1 VEPAARAR
9 IEGWKQSLVD
19 LPAVD
24 CQTTDVPIDPL
35 AALALLERGESVE
48 VTGELLGLRRA
59 AAAQLGDRGENVLW
73 LGLGVLCWSGERE
86 HRSPLALWPVE
97 IDQGRVAA
105 VEGCAPRR
113 NPVLVAQLAREHGI
127 ALGEDPLD
135 VAGLLAAAESIA
147 VTRPGWRVE
156 RACQLVLARIGT
168 FALARDLEALGDRL
182 YTSPA
187 VAQLCLGTGERL
199 PAVGDP
205 RELIAPLDADAS
217 QLAAVA
223 AAGAGKSFVVQGA
236 PGTGK
241 SQTIANLIVHCASL
255 GKSVLFV
262 SDTVPALE
270 VVQQRLAAIGL
281 GDLCVEVYGRKGSRA
296 QVLAQLARVLERS
309 FRPGAV
315 PGADDRLAEL
325 RAALDAHVAAL
336 HRVGPLGRSLHD
348 VLARLVE
355 LRTAPCAE
363 LADRDAIGLD
373 AAGFERRRAAV
384 ERVAVTGVPVEPVAG
399 HPWRAS
405 QLERWPLLGRDRTL
419 AALHEAAT
427 AAEGL
432 AAAVRELATRVPGV
446 IAQTRP
452 QLHALGALA
461 ALAARSP
468 RPGAELLTQLRAVTA
483 DEIEERIAL
492 VRARGGAYRSGDA
505 AVPAP
510 RDPLSFLVLA
520 HRHRAL
526 RAEVDDWF
534 TEAVAGLDAPA
545 LWAQLKKWGRGMAPV
560 KFVALRAVRSQLR
573 AVAHPDIIGTEEQ
586 MLEAL
591 SAVIAERACR
601 QALEQARE
609 PAARWF
615 GALGGDPLALD
626 LDQLDAAVAWASD
639 LRRAF
644 DAVEVAFGDPGR
656 QSAWRALVAQV
667 AGAATEG
674 DGDLAAFAKLAE
686 AVARWAPALSS
697 LAEVTG
703 IPEDDLAAGD
713 DHLPALAERCELLEH
728 SIDALRDWVSFH
740 AARQAAR
747 AAGVGPALAALE
759 RGELGA
765 AELAQAW
772 ERAALL
778 AWAEAELADT
788 PALARF
794 HGPAH
799 HAHVAA
805 FADLDRAALA
815 LVRSRALVK
824 LGERVPRVVRG
835 PLAPDPGGELGSLLR
850 ELDRSI
856 DRSGIGAPLRALFAA
871 IPTLATRLAPCVLA
885 TPLAVAEHVDPAMRF
900 DVVVFDE
907 ASRLATAE
915 ALGALARASAVVVVG
930 DARQLA
936 PADGTSILDNALA
949 APLPELALAAHYRSK
964 HEELF
969 AFVNQRYYDDRIE
982 VLPAAQSSPEL
993 GLVWRKVAGDT
1004 DAETVVAEVIARLK
1018 DPAQCTR
1025 SLAVITLGRAL
1036 RDRIVE
1042 LLDAARAADA
1052 ELDAVIELIGSGGVA
1067 VSERLIVKDVDDAQG
1082 DERDVVLFAVGRA
1095 LGDEGPLSQFGG
1107 ERRLAV
1113 ALTRAREQLIVFSPF
1128 TPEDIDP
1135 DDAQA
1140 LRDLGALIAFA
1151 RSERAPA
1158 LSEEPASPLTAAIA
1172 RALGERGWT
1181 VRHQIGCGAYK
1192 LDLAVVDPSDP
1203 SRYVLAIE
1211 TDGAAY
1217 ASAPAARD
1225 RDRLRPQLLGQLGW
1239 RLHRI
1244 WALDWWTDPERE
1256 LARAHSAIVT
1266 AVAATRQRRVAP
1278 AAAAGVSASARIS
1291 AGASTGTVTA
1301 AGSGPTR
1308 ATRARGS
1315 APPIEVPAPILEA
1328 AAEGSSPGADAV
1340 EPLDADGATSGSL
1353 AAGSAPIKI
1362 QRGAIAIGPYIAA
1375 AIPAGR
1381 RTPDDLFAP
1390 RHLAELGRIVEQVL
1404 AAEAP
1409 MHVDLLAR
1417 RVGAYFGVGR
1427 LTQRVTDQVRSVL
1440 AGRARWG
1447 DESNVVWRLDQDP
1460 AMVPAVR
1467 VAGSSPTGR
1476 REIDEIPL
1484 AELAAAARIVVE
1496 RVSTIGTSDLLREAA
1511 RLVGFARITNRVVD
1525 RVGEGIRLATQREL
1539 FEVVDGKAQ
1548 LGASAS

>member
-1 VEPAARAR
+1 MEPAARAR

-24 CQTTDVPIDPL
+24 CQTAEVPVDPL
-35 AALALLERGESVE
+35 AALAVLERGESVE
-48 VTGELLGLRRA
+48 VAGELLGLRRA
-59 AAAQLGDRGENVLW
+59 AAAQLADRGEHVLW
-73 LGLGVLCWSGERE
+73 LGLGVLAWGDE
-86 HRSPLALWPVE
+86 RSPLALWPVE

-105 VEGCAPRR
+105 VEGCVPRR
-113 NPVLVAQLAREHGI
+113 NPVLVEQLAREHGI

-135 VAGLLAAAESIA
+135 VAALLAAAESIA

-168 FALARDLEALGDRL
+168 YALARDLEALGERL

-187 VAQLCLGTGERL
+187 VAQLCNGTGERL

-205 RELIAPLDADAS
+205 GNLVAPLDADAS

-262 SDTVPALE
+262 SDTAPALE

-281 GDLCVEVYGRKGSRA
+281 GDLCLEVYGRKGSRA

-336 HRVGPLGRSLHD
+336 HRVGPLGRSLHE

-355 LRTAPCAE
+355 LRSAPSMELGA

-492 VRARGGAYRSGDA
+492 VRARGGAYRSNDA
-505 AVPAP
+505 AIPAP

-534 TEAVAGLDAPA
+534 TEAVAGLDARA

-560 KFVALRAVRSQLR
+560 KFVALRAVRSQVR
-573 AVAHPDIIGTEEQ
+573 AVAHPDIIGTEDQ

-609 PAARWF
+609 PAVRWF

-626 LDQLDAAVAWASD
+626 LDQLDAAVAWASE

-667 AGAATEG
+667 SGAATEG
-674 DGDLAAFAKLAE
+674 DGDVAALAKLAE
-686 AVARWAPALSS
+686 AVARWAPALTA

-703 IPEDDLAAGD
+703 IPEDDLSAGD
-713 DHLPALAERCELLEH
+713 DHLAALAERCELLKH

-835 PLAPDPGGELGSLLR
+835 PLAPDPGGELGMLLR
-850 ELDRSI
+850 ELDRQ
-856 DRSGIGAPLRALFAA
+856 RLGAPLRELFAG

-993 GLVWRKVAGDT
+993 GLVWRKVAGVDT

-1025 SLAVITLGRAL
+1025 SLAVITLGRPL

-1095 LGDEGPLSQFGG
+1095 LGDDGPLSQFGG

-1158 LSEEPASPLTAAIA
+1158 LAQEPASPLTAAIA

-1278 AAAAGVSASARIS
+1278 AAAASASARIS
-1291 AGASTGTVTA
+1291 SGTVTA

-1315 APPIEVPAPILEA
+1315 APPIEVPAPVLEA
-1328 AAEGSSPGADAV
+1328 AAEGSGPRAEAV
-1340 EPLDADGATSGSL
+1340 EPLDAGGAASGSL

-1390 RHLAELGRIVEQVL
+1390 RHMAELGRIVEQVL

-1496 RVSTIGTSDLLREAA
+1496 RASTIGTSDLLREAA

-1548 LGASAS
+1548 LGASVT